1 MVNSDTQQ
9 FLYRAVIS
17 TVCGL
22 TGAIFVF
29 IAVVALRLGDG
40 EAVAITNAMTPLFIS
55 LIGGMTT
62 AVLGVHAA
70 GAYGAKQMAAVH
82 IAQITAQPTAAAAA
96 ATVSEGSAA
105 A

>member
-1 MVNSDTQQ
+1 MVDTQTQQ

-22 TGAIFVF
+22 TSLILIFICVMAF
-29 IAVVALRLGDG
+29 HLGDG
-40 EAVAITNAMTPLFIS
+40 EAVSITNAMTPLFIS

-62 AVLGVHAA
+62 LVLGVHAA

-96 ATVSEGSAA
+96 TVSEGSAA